1 MPGALSMA
9 AFSLA
14 ALLAAPEAPRPV
26 HPLGRAY
33 ADSVKK
39 VNTDHARKPGKAKE
53 GDLAKKLP
61 PQARAA
67 LDKLLGLKSAPEVLE
82 ALVAAGEAALDLALA
97 ADFERIEARLR
108 EASPEHARRLGAGV
122 FRARFIV
129 RGIGDFA
136 PGYLERFADLV
147 EGILGAYDEVFGFEE
162 WSKVPGKKLRFRVHL
177 EAKITNPHFA
187 PQFPF
192 HSEVDFPVADPN
204 EFRSPTPDGKFLF
217 YGLCHE
223 LGHVIAMWGDSKE
236 EDHHA
241 WAHYTGIAIVEHLSR
256 AGGDHPFLKGLG
268 DVRWRSI
275 EVEKKRLGETAP
287 SLADR
292 DGVLALLLALHDQV
306 GPKAI
311 AAALNALDREDR
323 RPRSRTGVRYYL
335 FKDLKAVLLQ
345 TVKGPEA
352 KRAVAKLIPEQPSR

>member
-1 MPGALSMA
+1 MPGALFMA
-9 AFSLA
+9 TFSLA
-14 ALLAAPEAPRPV
+14 FLAMPEAPRPI
-26 HPLGRAY
+26 HPLGRNY
-33 ADSVKK
+33 AEIVRK
-39 VNTDHARKPGKAKE
+39 VNADHARRPGKAKE
-53 GDLAKKLP
+53 DDLAKRLP
-61 PQARAA
+61 PHAKSA
-67 LDKLLGLKSAPEVLE
+67 LDKLLGLKAAPEVLD

-129 RGIGDFA
+129 RGVGDFA

-177 EAKITNPHFA
+177 EAKITHPPHFA

-192 HSEVDFPVADPN
+192 HSEVDFPVADRN
-204 EFRSPTPDGKFLF
+204 ELRSPTPDGKFLF

-223 LGHVIAMWGDSKE
+223 LGHVLAMWGDRNRE

-241 WAHYTGIAIVEHLSR
+241 WAHYTGIVIVEQLSR
-256 AGGDHPFLKGLG
+256 AGGDRPFLKGLG

-323 RPRSRTGVRYYL
+323 RPRINGVRYYG
-335 FKDLKAVLLQ
+335 FKELKGALLQ

-352 KRAVAKLIPEQPSR
+352 KRAVAKLIPDNAPR